1 MPPLVV
7 DLMQRWRAELLR
19 GDAAMQQEMAQRWL
33 GVEQALRVQV
43 EALALEI
50 QNESEG
56 GRPNAEQM
64 MRSRRYQQLM
74 LQIDD
79 ELRKYSRFAEG
90 RIVDR
95 QQVLLNAA
103 IEHSQAAINAVA
115 AEMEILVQFNRLP
128 VAAVE
133 NMVGLTGAGTPVSDV
148 LADAAA
154 VGPDGLRQALIDGIA
169 LGRNPVETARYAL
182 RHGLAQSFTRM
193 ATIARTETLRV
204 YRETTLEGYRQS
216 RVVVGYRRLAA
227 KNERTCIGCL
237 MADGTFHEL
246 TDRFDAHPN
255 CRCAAIPVLNRGAPV
270 DYETGRAWF
279 ARQSENVQRQ
289 MLGPGRYELWQRG
302 EIGPDDLVTRHWDST
317 WGGAL
322 VPTPLRELRRG
333 T

>member
-1 MPPLVV
+1 MPPIVI
-7 DLMQRWRAELLR
+7 DLMQNWRAELLR

-43 EALALEI
+43 EALALEM
-50 QNESEG
+50 QNEGE
-56 GRPNAEQM
+56 RPTAEQM

-103 IEHSQAAINAVA
+103 IEHSQAAINAAA
-115 AEMEILVQFNRLP
+115 AEMEIIVQFNRLP

-148 LADAAA
+148 LADAATA
-154 VGPDGLRQALIDGIA
+154 GPDGLRQALIDGIA
-169 LGRNPVETARYAL
+169 LGRNPVETARQAL
-182 RHGLAQSFTRM
+182 RRGLARSFTRM

-216 RVVVGYRRLAA
+216 RVVVGYRRMAA
-227 KNERTCIGCL
+227 KDERTCLGCL
-237 MADGTFHEL
+237 MADGRFYEL
-246 TDRFDAHPN
+246 NESFEEHPAG
-255 CRCAAIPVLNRGAPV
+255 RCAAVPVLNREAPV
-270 DYETGRAWF
+270 GFETGQAWF
-279 ARQSENVQRQ
+279 RRQNEEVQRR
-289 MLGPGRYELWQRG
+289 MLGPNRYELWQRG
-302 EIGPDDLVTRHWDST
+302 EVTLDDLVTRRWDDT
-317 WGGAL
+317 WGGTL
-322 VPTPLRELRRG
+322 TPTPLRQLRRG
-333 T
+333 E